1 MKRASVAGTSLPTIR
16 SSSCRSLR
24 RISFQRS
31 SSSRWRMKAWLASR
45 SRRATMILAI
55 KPQAGSVEH
64 RKILTIFTQSR
75 KRKNRFLQLRVFCQT
90 QPQGM
95 PKLMLRKS
103 QRFSRLLIWKNS
115 LRSHLMSATFPV
127 HKTLLPRANVL
138 TSTCD
143 RAIKSTLSEPRSLL
157 PATTPL
163 STTSCRS
170 TLPRPWLSSPPRT
183 PYLSATVGST
193 SSPAASIPF
202 QTSLPR
208 ESLYIGRT
216 YSSFSVQ

>member
-1 MKRASVAGTSLPTIR
+1 MPTIR
-16 SSSCRSLR
+16 SSSCQSLR
-24 RISFQRS
+24 LISFQRS
-31 SSSRWRMKAWLASR
+31 FSSRWRMKAWPASR
-45 SRRATMILAI
+45 SKRATMILAI
-55 KPQAGSVEH
+55 KPQAGLVEH
-64 RKILTIFTQSR
+64 RKILTICTQSR

-127 HKTLLPRANVL
+127 HKTLPPRANVL
-138 TSTCD
+138 TLTCD
-143 RAIKSTLSEPRSLL
+143 RAIKLTLLEPRSSL

-170 TLPRPWLSSPPRT
+170 TPTRPWLCSPPRT
-183 PYLSATVGST
+183 PCLSATVGST
-193 SSPAASIPF
+193 SSPAASTPF
-202 QTSLPR
+202 QTSSLL
-208 ESLYIGRT
+208 ESLCIVRT